1 MNGQPSNIVPSH
13 EARWSS
19 GLVWSGLAVDSNMSA
34 PSNTIRSTKAPGG
47 KK

>member
-1 MNGQPSNIVPSH
+1 MNGQPSNIVPSQ

-34 PSNTIRSTKAPGG
+34 PSNTIITKASGG